1 MKSQDILIRQFKP
14 EEYDKVISL
23 WNSANLPV
31 RPKGRDKRENINK
44 QISNGT
50 SIILVAE
57 LNKKMVG
64 AVLGTHDGRKGW
76 INRLVVDTEFR
87 RKNIATELVSEVE
100 KWFKESGIEVFSCVI
115 EGDNTVSVQL
125 FNKLGYSEW
134 DVRYFSKRKSTES

>member
-115 EGDNTVSVQL
+115 EGANTVSVQL